1 MAYRKTL
8 FFSGL
13 ALALVPTLLRYYLT
27 WPLPGSQDL
36 ESMRWVYALGRVTW
50 IAQIA
55 GVALAAIG
63 LVSIVR
69 SALAEGGRA
78 SRKTLVWVSLTC
90 LAAVGL
96 YLVTVRMSAPAMFR
110 PFETV
115 AFAGGTSEQLPPET
129 LVMGITS
136 GSVAKAYPIRLL
148 AYHHRLDDELDG
160 EPIWVT
166 YCTMCRTGKIF
177 SPVLDGRR
185 LDFDLVGAVRYNSMY
200 RDRETGSLWYQAN
213 GRAVAGPLE
222 GSVLKELRADQM
234 TLERWLEMYPDS
246 QVLQP
251 DPAAADG
258 YTLFRFD
265 TIDEVRSKPDS
276 APGWQWVVGVVH
288 DGEARGYL
296 WSMLAERRLIQD
308 RLGDLPLAV
317 QLHSDGIS
325 QRVWDRRLGG
335 RVLELELDEE
345 GDRLI
350 DLETGS
356 AFGFDGV
363 ATSGELAGQRLQP
376 LPATVEFRHSFEYFS
391 DAEIY
396 EGAAS

>member
-36 ESMRWVYALGRVTW
+36 ESLRWVYVLGRVTW
-50 IAQIA
+50 IAQLA
-55 GVALAAIG
+55 GVVLAAIG
-63 LVSIVR
+63 LVSILR
-69 SALAEGGRA
+69 HRR
-78 SRKTLVWVSLTC
+78 SRKTLVWVGLTC

-96 YLVTVRMSAPAMFR
+96 YLVTVRMNAPTMFR

-115 AFAGGTSEQLPPET
+115 AFARGTSEQLPPET

-136 GSVAKAYPIRLL
+136 GSAARAYPIRLL

-177 SPVLDGRR
+177 SPIVDGRR
-185 LDFDLVGAVRYNSMY
+185 LDFDLVGAVRYNSIY

-222 GSVLKELRADQM
+222 GSVLKELRADQV

-258 YTLFRFD
+258 YTMFSFD
-265 TIDEVRSKPDS
+265 TIDEVRSKPDK
-276 APGWQWVVGVVH
+276 PLGWQWVVGVIH

-325 QRVWDRRLGG
+325 QRVWDRRLSG
-335 RVLELELDEE
+335 RVLELDLDEE
-345 GDRLI
+345 SDRLI

-376 LPATVEFRHSFEYFS
+376 LPATVEFWHSFEYFS
-391 DAEIY
+391 DAEIWQGVAVAPP
-396 EGAAS
+396 EG